1 MEVPRQ
7 CLAAAGKFPGA
18 GYTDVR
24 CSAPPGGTEL
34 DANLGRLPILEGACA
49 PLRAGED
56 NPRGPLS
63 PSHHPLPRPTP
74 SPQTVDGVSIG
85 QSTAINYWVAQHCNL
100 LGSSPA
106 EAASIL
112 SFGEHLR
119 ELREKYAAMVPWGTE
134 PSAETL
140 NTFFDSAEATD
151 STGPADGSKRGARN
165 LLWFM
170 GRLEHL
176 VGDGFAVGGKLSLA
190 DIQLFNIFADSLTA
204 EQSLGDL
211 PSYRREP
218 FGSLARTSAAL
229 AKHPKLAK
237 IVAAVGA
244 HPNIQKWLQT
254 RGQQGF

>member
-1 MEVPRQ
+1 M
-7 CLAAAGKFPGA
+7 
-18 GYTDVR
+18 
-24 CSAPPGGTEL
+24 
-34 DANLGRLPILEGACA
+34 
-49 PLRAGED
+49 
-56 NPRGPLS
+56 
-63 PSHHPLPRPTP
+63 
-74 SPQTVDGVSIG
+74 DGVSIG
-85 QSTAINYWVAQHCNL
+85 QSTAINYYIAAHCNL
-100 LGSSPA
+100 LGSNPA

-112 SFGEHLR
+112 AFGEHIK
-119 ELREKYAAMVPWGTE
+119 ELREKYASLVPWGTE
-134 PSAETL
+134 PTAEAL
-140 NTFFDSAEATD
+140 STFFDTEATD

-190 DIQLFNIFADSLTA
+190 DIQLFNVFADSLTP

-244 HPNIQKWLQT
+244 HPNIQKWLAT
-254 RGQQGF
+254 RGPQGF